1 MSRRP
6 LPSEEEARRILAQRR
21 TKPPLRPP
29 PRAAHKLQKF
39 IKELDQKFGRS
50 ANSLEARWAEIVG
63 ERMARVSRPQKI
75 IKGKGNAGGVLE
87 LRVVGPAAL
96 LVQHQQQ
103 EIIEQV
109 NLYLGANAVE
119 KIRIQQGPVKPLVA
133 APSAPK
139 SRKLKPLPPISP
151 AAEAELEESVAHLPE
166 HLRKALTKLGKA
178 AIVRT
183 QEEQDDPYR

>member
-6 LPSEEEARRILAQRR
+6 LPTEEEARQILAQRR

-50 ANSLEARWAEIVG
+50 ANSLEARWTEIVG
-63 ERMARVSRPQKI
+63 ERMARVSRPLKI
-75 IKGKGNAGGVLE
+75 IKGKGNTPGVLE

-109 NLYLGANAVE
+109 NLYLGAKAVE

-133 APSAPK
+133 STSAPK
-139 SRKLKPLPPISP
+139 SRKLPPLPPISP
-151 AAEAELEESVAHLPE
+151 AAQADLEASVADLPE

-178 AIVRT
+178 AIARS
-183 QEEQDDPYR
+183 QEEQDKPYR